1 MSCGW
6 LDLTC
11 GTQFEVAGFVQPFHT
26 DALPRTS
33 NASNTPNI
41 GTLSAAGYAPNSFG
55 GSYIAH
61 THTHHISRTLI
72 LTITL
77 SLALTLTLT
86 LTLKLT
92 VTVTVTVFHVD
103 ALPRAHSLTNNN
115 FKCTSQS
122 HSTEHPLANCCM

>member
-1 MSCGW
+1 MSCGR

-11 GTQFEVAGFVQPFHT
+11 GTQFEVAGLVQPFHT
-26 DALPRTS
+26 DALPRT
-33 NASNTPNI
+33 SNTPNI

-61 THTHHISRTLI
+61 THTHHISRTLTF
-72 LTITL
+72 TITL

-92 VTVTVTVFHVD
+92 VTVTVTVFQVD
-103 ALPRAHSLTNNN
+103 ALSRAHSLTNNN